1 MNEFNPIGLALP
13 STNALS
19 AQSGETAGAASQL
32 ADNFDTF
39 LTLLTEQLQNQDPL
53 QPMDSQE
60 FVGQLVQFSSVEQ
73 LISSNQ
79 SLETLLALQSAN
91 ARMGATD
98 FLGRE
103 VTVSSNAAPLQDGQA
118 RWSYALPR
126 EAASNEIMITDAQGR
141 VVNTFLNQ
149 PTGQG
154 SHAFTWDGKDAAGNL
169 MPAGVYTMEVVAKDA
184 DGRRLD
190 APVRVTGRATGV
202 DMSGEDVVVE
212 IGALRVPAG
221 RVVGVRET
229 GV

>member
-1 MNEFNPIGLALP
+1 MSELNPIGIALP
-13 STNALS
+13 NSGAL
-19 AQSGETAGAASQL
+19 ARQSGETAGAADQL

-53 QPMDSQE
+53 NPMDSQQ
-60 FVGQLVQFSSVEQ
+60 FVSQLVEFSSVEQ

-91 ARMGATD
+91 ARMSATD
-98 FLGRE
+98 FIGRE
-103 VTVSSNAAPLQDGQA
+103 VTVSSDDAALKDGKA
-118 RWSYALPR
+118 EWTYALPR
-126 EAASNEIMITDAQGR
+126 EAASNEIMITDAAGR
-141 VVNTFLNQ
+141 VVNTFINQ
-149 PTGQG
+149 ATGEG
-154 SHAFTWDGKDAAGNL
+154 PHTFSWNGKDAAGNQL
-169 MPAGVYTMEVVAKDA
+169 PPGVYTFEAVAKDV

-221 RVVGVRET
+221 RVIGVRDT
-229 GV
+229 GA

>member
-1 MNEFNPIGLALP
+1 MNELNPIGLALP
-13 STNALS
+13 STGAM
-19 AQSGETAGAASQL
+19 AQQSDETAGAADQL

-53 QPMDSQE
+53 NPMDSQE

-79 SLETLLALQSAN
+79 SLETLLALQSAD

-98 FLGRE
+98 FIGRE
-103 VTVSSNAAPLQDGQA
+103 VTVSSNSAPLENGEA
-118 RWSYALPR
+118 RWTYALPR
-126 EAASNEIMITDAQGR
+126 EAASNEIMVTDAQGR
-141 VVNTFLNQ
+141 VVATFLSQ

-154 SHAFTWDGKDAAGNL
+154 AHDLAWNGRDAAGNP
-169 MPAGVYTMEVVAKDA
+169 MPPGVYTLEVVAKDA
-184 DGRRLD
+184 DGRQLD

-221 RVVGVRET
+221 RVVGVREP
-229 GV
+229 GA